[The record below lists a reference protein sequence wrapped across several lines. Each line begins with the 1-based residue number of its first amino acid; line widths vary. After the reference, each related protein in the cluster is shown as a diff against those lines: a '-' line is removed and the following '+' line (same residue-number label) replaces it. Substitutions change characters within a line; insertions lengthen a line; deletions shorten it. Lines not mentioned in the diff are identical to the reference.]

1 MCERTEWRTCRDST
15 KVDIGSLARLI
26 LEGAPAREIEDF
38 VVFTTRVGLPSTLT
52 EIGLSPEDTEE
63 LRPIAEQREPPRPN
77 FGRAPRVV
85 RSTCGMARCS

>member
-38 VVFTTRVGLPSTLT
+38 VASTPCPQ
-52 EIGLSPEDTEE
+52 ILSPSASP
-63 LRPIAEQREPPRPN
+63 LRRHRTRN
-77 FGRAPRVV
+77 V
-85 RSTCGMARCS
+85 CSLRIWPEG